1 MLVIFN
7 AYERSVNIVILISFK
22 EQLGVPEISP
32 RTLLPI
38 DKGTAPVQSSFPPLP
53 PQFVHCLGP
62 IVRFLFLEMII
73 SRIKKY

>member
-1 MLVIFN
+1 MPVIFN
-7 AYERSVNIVILISFK
+7 AYERSVQIVILFS
-22 EQLGVPEISP
+22 QRTVLGVPEISP

-62 IVRFLFLEMII
+62 IVRFRFLEMII
-73 SRIKKY
+73 SRIK